1 MDCTN
6 PKGSVVSVNIQKSLI
21 RQIKLPKN
29 SLSNGTSQITFA
41 LCDNVF
47 LFLFLFSVD
56 SCDVQ
61 DDGGKKKG
69 LSVSVGASC
78 FSN

>member
-6 PKGSVVSVNIQKSLI
+6 PKSSVVSVNIQKSLI
-21 RQIKLPKN
+21 RQIELPKN
-29 SLSNGTSQITFA
+29 SVSSGTSQTIFA
-41 LCDNVF
+41 LYDNVF
-47 LFLFLFSVD
+47 LFVFLFSVD

>member
-1 MDCTN
+1 M
-6 PKGSVVSVNIQKSLI
+6 NIQKSLI
-21 RQIKLPKN
+21 RQIELPKN
-29 SLSNGTSQITFA
+29 SVSNDTSQTIFA
-41 LCDNVF
+41 LYDNVF
-47 LFLFLFSVD
+47 LFVFLFSVD